1 MAISAPIWYS
11 PSSPVPMI
19 FDQDVPCDMNTDAF
33 ESAFP
38 YTACMIP
45 QAESTYTIPP
55 YPSPYLDTND
65 TSMVPELDQS
75 VSTENS
81 RGSFGSKRNE
91 MIEEMS
97 TEKKRSQNRA
107 PRERKPKSQGSRT
120 RETSHDSAD
129 SVTEKTPAQKMRRLV
144 QNRVSQR
151 NFRKRQANERQ
162 RLEDQVKM
170 LSTELHNLSDMY
182 QDLLSRY
189 EQAQREKSS
198 SSELIKGWM
207 DDAGTWNQFNHLGG
221 LE

>member
-11 PSSPVPMI
+11 PPSPIPLT
-19 FDQDVPCDMNTDAF
+19 FDQDTSCDLGTNAF

-38 YTACMIP
+38 YTTCTIP
-45 QAESTYTIPP
+45 QTESIYTIAP
-55 YPSPYLDTND
+55 YPSPYFDAID

-75 VSTENS
+75 ISTENN
-81 RGSFGSKRNE
+81 RASFEPERNE
-91 MIEEMS
+91 MNEEMS
-97 TEKKRSQNRA
+97 IETKRRQYRA
-107 PRERKPKSQGSRT
+107 SRDRKPKSLGSRT

-182 QDLLSRY
+182 QDLLARY

-198 SSELIKGWM
+198 SSELIGGWA
-207 DDAGTWNQFNHLGG
+207 DGVRTLNQFNLGG